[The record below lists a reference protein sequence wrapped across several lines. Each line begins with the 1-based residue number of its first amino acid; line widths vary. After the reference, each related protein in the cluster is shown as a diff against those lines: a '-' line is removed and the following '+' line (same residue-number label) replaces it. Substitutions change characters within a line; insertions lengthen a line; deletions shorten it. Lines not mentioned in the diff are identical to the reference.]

1 MCRRLACMHTPQH
14 AHCARAR
21 THHTTPNPHP
31 LALTLT
37 LTLKGCLPLHTHP
50 HPQRALGH
58 PQEPLVE
65 GGEAKLDGMTMG
77 MTPIHASR
85 ER

>member
-21 THHTTPNPHP
+21 KHHTTPNPHP

-37 LTLKGCLPLHTHP
+37 LTLSMSAAAYPPT
-50 HPQRALGH
+50 PQRSLGP